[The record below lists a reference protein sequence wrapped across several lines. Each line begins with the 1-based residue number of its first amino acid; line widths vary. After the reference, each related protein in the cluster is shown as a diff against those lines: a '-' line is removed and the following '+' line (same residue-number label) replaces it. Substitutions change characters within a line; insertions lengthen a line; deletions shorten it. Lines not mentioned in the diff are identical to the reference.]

1 MKSALPVYS
10 VDTVAEAEA
19 LRTRF
24 CRLGYDKKHYW
35 TDFPVGDV
43 DALKGV
49 SAKLDLAY
57 RKMKKES
64 A

>member
-1 MKSALPVYS
+1 MG
-10 VDTVAEAEA
+10 TVAEAEA